1 MEEKVN
7 FVLVGMF
14 VLVLTAALI
23 AGVLW
28 LSSGKSYRMS
38 YDIYQTY
45 MQESVAG
52 LSVNAP
58 VRYRGVE
65 VGRVQSIELAPNNVE
80 QVRLTLGIDHGVP
93 IKVDTIAVLQVQ
105 GLTGIAYVELT
116 GGKRDSPLLRAPE
129 GGGYPVIKSTPSLLA
144 RLDSGVTTLL
154 DNLNRASE
162 NMNAVLDE
170 NNRRALK
177 STLADLAV
185 LSHTL
190 AARSGTIDA
199 ALADAGHTLK
209 NTARLSD
216 ELPQLAERLQR
227 SADAFDDMSNKVA
240 RAGVS
245 AGATFDSMQQFSV
258 STLPEIHQLVTELR
272 DLTASLRRV
281 SEQMDQN
288 PAVLLRGNGTAKRGP
303 GE

>member
-7 FVLVGMF
+7 FVLVGVF

-28 LSSGKSYRMS
+28 LSSGKSYRVS

-45 MQESVAG
+45 MKESVAG

-65 VGRVQSIELAPNNVE
+65 IGRVQKIELAPGNVE
-80 QVRLTLGIDHGVP
+80 QVRLTLGVEHGVP
-93 IKVDTIAVLQVQ
+93 IKVDTVAVLQVQ

-116 GGKRDSPLLRAPE
+116 GGSRDSPLLQSPQ
-129 GGGYPVIKSTPSLLA
+129 GGGYPVIKSQPSLLA
-144 RLDSGVTTLL
+144 RLDSAVTTLL
-154 DNLNRASE
+154 DNLNHASA
-162 NMNAVLDE
+162 NLNAVLDE

-190 AARSGTIDA
+190 AARSGTIDS
-199 ALADAGHTLK
+199 ALADAAHTLK
-209 NTARLSD
+209 NTAHLSD
-216 ELPQLAERLQR
+216 ELPQLADRLQR

-245 AGATFDSMQQFSV
+245 AGATFDSMQQFSA
-258 STLPEIHQLVTELR
+258 STLPEIHELVLELR
-272 DLTASLRRV
+272 DLTVSLRRV
-281 SEQMDQN
+281 SEQLEQN
-288 PAVLLRGNGTAKRGP
+288 PSVLLRGNGTAKHGP